1 MVGEYPLSV
10 HCIQEELET
19 VFAKLKTCLSADASA
34 LLDRYLPQFG
44 VDPVSPPALVL
55 LSSRLFSDAGDAILP
70 ALFMVFIHLA
80 MTLHSLPRQIQ
91 GRDRQL
97 VILEGDYLYAHLF
110 FLLCQ
115 TDCLHLL
122 ERFSR
127 LIREV
132 NEGSMMRHLYE
143 QGSLPRMRPA
153 CWRSWANNTDCF
165 LQNAVSW
172 GGYSPDRRRV
182 RRRSCAGLA
191 MSSGL
196 PVALRK
202 PAWTPVSIRP
212 FWTGRLIAWK
222 ACLLQEARM
231 NWVSLPGGFWRP
243 PPADSGG
250 KQCDCVQ
257 RSTAQSDCEAKRING
272 NSPKM
277 RIQLRSKA

>member
-19 VFAKLKTCLSADASA
+19 VFAKLKTRLSTDASA
-34 LLDRYLPQFG
+34 LLNRYLPQFG

-55 LSSRLFSDAGDAILP
+55 LSARLFSDAGGAILP

-80 MTLHSLPRQIQ
+80 MTMHSLPRQIQ

-143 QGSLPRMRPA
+143 QGSLPQDHTSLLEILGKQYGLFFAECCELGGLFAGSPPGEPP
-153 CWRSWANNTDCF
+153 F
-165 LQNAVSW
+165 L
-172 GGYSPDRRRV
+172 RRFGHEFGIAYGFKE
-182 RRRSCAGLA
+182 AGLDA
-191 MSSGL
+191 GVYTPFLDRALDCLERLPSAGDKNELGEFARGLMASS
-196 PVALRK
+196 
-202 PAWTPVSIRP
+202 
-212 FWTGRLIAWK
+212 
-222 ACLLQEARM
+222 ACRFRTTTM
-231 NWVSLPGGFWRP
+231 
-243 PPADSGG
+243 
-250 KQCDCVQ
+250 
-257 RSTAQSDCEAKRING
+257 
-272 NSPKM
+272 
-277 RIQLRSKA
+277 